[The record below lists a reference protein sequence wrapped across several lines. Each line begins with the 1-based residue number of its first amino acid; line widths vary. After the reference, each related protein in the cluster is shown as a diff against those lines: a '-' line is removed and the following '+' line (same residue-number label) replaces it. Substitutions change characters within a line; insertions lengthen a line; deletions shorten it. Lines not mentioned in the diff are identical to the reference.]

1 MSLYS
6 YGRTTGTVVDSGD
19 GVTHTVPVYE
29 GLPCSPRVVKLVKS
43 HFFPLLSIIGCV
55 LVLGNLPYCGPF
67 LWPSGRQECG
77 GFLGGSV

>member
-29 GLPCSPRVVKLVKS
+29 GQSLHGDTYS
-43 HFFPLLSIIGCV
+43 FV
-55 LVLGNLPYCGPF
+55 LQNRRPVG
-67 LWPSGRQECG
+67 
-77 GFLGGSV
+77 

>member
-29 GLPCSPRVVKLVKS
+29 GQIAQIARKREVRVSEAMHYLTPS
-43 HFFPLLSIIGCV
+43 S
-55 LVLGNLPYCGPF
+55 GPALNSF
-67 LWPSGRQECG
+67 LA
-77 GFLGGSV
+77 VH